1 VGGYG
6 KNGDVNGTNAG
17 GKGESHDFWG
27 RQNCNPSW
35 ASITY
40 VRHWSQSWWSPYT
53 GSVAEANEI
62 FYSAYTTEG
71 HGTQYFSDSPTEA
84 DQW

>member
-1 VGGYG
+1 MVGKVTVELASRSPCITASDIERGRQSGGDGKIGLITAKNVGGYG

-40 VRHWSQSWWSPYT
+40 VRH
-53 GSVAEANEI
+53 
-62 FYSAYTTEG
+62 
-71 HGTQYFSDSPTEA
+71 
-84 DQW
+84 